1 MSMFGDSTI
10 AHSQCHK
17 RDSDSLVPL
26 PPSPRR
32 SLRKAISIPAVSS
45 IVKDSWN
52 WAGETLHTYRDGLSI
67 EQRKEK
73 ADIEDRKQILY
84 LKIKNVSQDKRRLAV
99 SLMGSRICRVT
110 RLIAVRVAGRVV
122 RGVVYMR

>member
-1 MSMFGDSTI
+1 MFGDSTI
-10 AHSQCHK
+10 VHSQCHK
-17 RDSDSLVPL
+17 RDSDSLVSL
-26 PPSPRR
+26 PPTPPR

-52 WAGETLHTYRDGLSI
+52 WAGETLHTYRDGLSA
-67 EQRKEK
+67 EQRREK

-84 LKIKNVSQDKRRLAV
+84 LKIKNVSQDTRRLAV
-99 SLMGSRICRVT
+99 SLAGSRICRVT
-110 RLIAVRVAGRVV
+110 RLITICVAGRVV